1 MKNLNIMTPINDL
14 GYGIAGKNIC
24 KSLKKE
30 GYNVSIFP
38 IGEPSFSSQEE
49 ADELSLM
56 LKEGASFDVEAPC
69 IKIWHEYDMAQRIGR
84 GRFIG
89 FPFFEINK
97 FNEIR
102 QHQLSS
108 CDDVFVA
115 SEWAKEVI
123 NKEVPS
129 VTTHVVPLGVDTD
142 LFSPL
147 DRSTSLPDNDKFI
160 FFNCGKWEKRKG
172 HDLLLLL
179 FQQAFKDED
188 DVELWMMCQNPFLPP
203 EEAVKWT
210 TAYSRDPRVRLID
223 RVQSQQNMIPILQ
236 QVRCGIF
243 PSRAEGWNL
252 EILELMS
259 MGKHV
264 ITTDYSAHTEY
275 CDASNSMLVKPL
287 KEEPAHDGIWFDG
300 SAEWASLEGVEEQFI
315 DHMRSIYKKWKTGE
329 YERNEEGIDT
339 AFRYR
344 WEVCAKRIKELLD
357 EGQD

>member
-1 MKNLNIMTPINDL
+1 MKNLNVMTPINDL

-259 MGKHV
+259 MGKYI

-275 CDASNSMLVKPL
+275 CTDSNSMLVKPL
-287 KEEPAHDGIWFDG
+287 KNEPAHDGIWFDG

-315 DHMRSIYKKWKTGE
+315 EHMKSIYKKWKAGK
-329 YERNEEGIDT
+329 YERNEEGVKT
-339 AFRYR
+339 AHRYS
-344 WEVCAKRIKELLD
+344 WEACAKRIKELLD